1 MPLALPIQTLFFH
14 SKTPIRRKLIIIP
27 QSTTP
32 PPLQCE
38 ANPTHTL
45 SRSGHRSLT

>member
-14 SKTPIRRKLIIIP
+14 SKTPITRKLIIIP

-32 PPLQCE
+32 PSLPSK
-38 ANPTHTL
+38 ANPTYTL
-45 SRSGHRSLT
+45 STWGHRSL